1 MEKMKAIQFTV
12 FGHSDV
18 LQLIETDKPAF
29 KEHEVL
35 IKISATTV
43 NPLDMKIREGYLQ
56 KEMPITFPFIPGAEI
71 SGIVESTG
79 SKVTRIKPGDEVY
92 ATTYGGTYAGYITLN
107 EDVVAIKPKN
117 ISFNEAAALAVP
129 LVTSYT
135 LLIESAQL
143 QPGQKILIQ
152 GAAGAVGSIMV
163 QMAKILGAYVIGTA
177 SGAAVEQLKS
187 LGADEVIDYKT
198 QDFTQLVK
206 DVDVVADLAGGDAQI
221 KLFDVLKTGGKLLSI
236 VMPPSPEQAEKHGV
250 TAQFV
255 MGTPSYKKLA
265 FCEKWIMEGK
275 INPQITKTMKLE
287 QAAEAQD
294 LVSKGGVNGKV
305 VLEID

>member
-1 MEKMKAIQFTV
+1 MKAIQFTG

-18 LQLIETDKPAF
+18 LQLIETDKPTF
-29 KEHEVL
+29 NKNEVL

-56 KEMPITFPFIPGAEI
+56 KEMPIQFPFIPGIEI

-79 SKVTRIKPGDEVY
+79 SNVTRIKPGDEVY
-92 ATTYGGTYAGYITLN
+92 GTTYGGTYAGYITLN
-107 EDVVAIKPKN
+107 EDLVALKPEN

-135 LLIESAQL
+135 LLIDTAQV

-152 GAAGAVGSIMV
+152 GAGGAVGSVLV

-177 SGAAVEQLKS
+177 SGTEVERLKS

-206 DVDVVADLAGGDAQI
+206 NVDVVADLAGGEAQT
-221 KLFDVLKTGGKLLSI
+221 KSFEVLKTGGKLLSI
-236 VMPPSPEQAEKHGV
+236 VMPPSPELAKKHNV

-255 MGTPSYKKLA
+255 MGSPSYKKLDN
-265 FCEKWIMEGK
+265 CKPWILEGK
-275 INPQITKTMKLE
+275 IKAHVVKTMKLE
-287 QAAEAQD
+287 RAAEAQD
-294 LVSKGGVNGKV
+294 FVSKGGVNGKV
-305 VLEID
+305 VLEIN